1 MPLSSARRAFWLQP
15 TAYSLQPLVL
25 LPFPRIAPAN
35 ADEDALHAPRARF
48 EFACGGLRRH
58 AATGDEIPHGE
69 GVVRR
74 RSVCF
79 AKHLRIEPSAQR
91 HFYHPPQVNA
101 RGKDLPLAEH
111 RR

>member
-1 MPLSSARRAFWLQP
+1 MPLSSARGAFWLQP

-48 EFACGGLRRH
+48 EFACSGLRRH
-58 AATGDEIPHGE
+58 ATTRDEIPHGQ

-74 RSVCF
+74 WPVGF
-79 AKHLRIEPSAQR
+79 AKHWQSELSAYEHSR
-91 HFYHPPQVNA
+91 EAAQVNPG
-101 RGKDLPLAEH
+101 GKHLPLGEH
-111 RR
+111 GR